1 MKLFSLILTLL
12 FITVSFA
19 VRAEILPPDELIKV
33 TSREVLEVINQN
45 KHANDQKKLLEFID
59 AKVLPHFDFE
69 RMTKLAVGRAWRTAT
84 PEQKSALISEFRTML
99 VRTYTKAF
107 TLYKDVSIDTKPVT
121 VPANADEVT
130 VKTVILRPGAPPVPV
145 NYEMEKTSDG
155 WKAFDVIVEG
165 ISLIVTHRGSFT
177 EKVQQS
183 GIDGLIKSLVDL
195 NRSSANTSESKVES
209 KSNRAEAK

>member
-1 MKLFSLILTLL
+1 MKLFSLILSLL
-12 FITVSFA
+12 LISVSITA
-19 VRAEILPPDELIKV
+19 RAEILPPDELIKV

-84 PEQKSALISEFRTML
+84 PEQKTALISEFRTML

-107 TLYKDVSIDTKPVT
+107 TLYKDVSIDTRPVT

-195 NRSSANTSESKVES
+195 NRSSANTSENKLES
-209 KSNRAEAK
+209 KLNKAEAK